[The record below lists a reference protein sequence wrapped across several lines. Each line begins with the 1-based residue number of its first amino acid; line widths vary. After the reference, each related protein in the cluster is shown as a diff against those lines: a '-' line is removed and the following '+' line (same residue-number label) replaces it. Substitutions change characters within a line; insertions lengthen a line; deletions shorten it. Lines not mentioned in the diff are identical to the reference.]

1 MPRSSPQ
8 TERLIEIVEFLAA
21 RRNVGGSASAI
32 ARHLDVDRATCYPM
46 LRTLSSYGWL
56 VREPGSKRFFLGPSL
71 VAIGSTAESSVE
83 TVEAS
88 RPVMSALADATDIA
102 CVLVCASAGNLIVTE
117 IMHPCTG
124 RRATLGL
131 RIGDTYTFRA
141 PLGAVLVAWDGE
153 EAFSS
158 WCDTSTD
165 TVDVT
170 RRALRMVRQRG
181 FAVEAL
187 DRPRDLQREVEEARA
202 EALTRR
208 ETQATI
214 ERLAAAFPTDLLV
227 GDLRAC
233 ESMRVLTVSA
243 PVFSR
248 AGDPSA
254 ALCLFDLPAVDGAEV
269 QRLGGLVAIA
279 AAEITAAL
287 AGDR

>member
-1 MPRSSPQ
+1 MPRSAPQ
-8 TERLIEIVEFLAA
+8 AERLIELVEFLAA
-21 RRNVGGSASAI
+21 RRTVGGSASAI
-32 ARHLDVDRATCYPM
+32 ARHLGVDRATCYPM
-46 LRTLSSYGWL
+46 LRAMSRYGWL

-71 VAIGSTAESSVE
+71 AAIGSTAESSIE
-83 TVEAS
+83 AVEAS
-88 RPVMSALADATDIA
+88 RPVMSVLANATDIA

-117 IMHPCTG
+117 ITHPFAG
-124 RRATLGL
+124 RRPTLGL
-131 RIGDTYTFRA
+131 RIGDTYSFRA
-141 PLGAVLVAWDGE
+141 PLGAVLIAWDGA

-158 WCDTSTD
+158 WCDTSAD
-165 TVDVT
+165 TVDAT
-170 RRALRMVRQRG
+170 RQALRMVRRRG

-187 DRPRDLQREVEEARA
+187 DRPRDLQREVDEARA

-214 ERLAAAFPTDLLV
+214 ERLAAGFPTDLLV
-227 GDLRAC
+227 SDLRGC

-248 AGDPSA
+248 AGDPTA

-269 QRLGGLVAIA
+269 QRLGGLVARS

-287 AGDR
+287 ANDF